1 MSALETLM
9 AARDAA
15 YRAMVAAD
23 DNWFDAIIRTY
34 GEKNASTFRY
44 TSKGV
49 ATSELESLHSI
60 YRNARDHYI
69 ASQDAY
75 LKGKDWGQFA

>member
-9 AARDAA
+9 VARDAA
-15 YRAMVAAD
+15 YHAMVAAD
-23 DNWFDAIIRTY
+23 DNWFDAIIRAY
-34 GEKNASTFRY
+34 GEKNVSTFRY
-44 TSKGV
+44 TSKGIE
-49 ATSELESLHSI
+49 TPELESLHSI